1 VNPASD
7 DELLSARVRGG
18 DLVAYETLFRA
29 WHARLVRYAASLL
42 DDGAAAE
49 DVVQTVFLRIWQNR
63 ASFAIRTS
71 LSAYLYTAVR
81 NGALNGIA
89 RRRTERD
96 GWQQAVQ
103 EQLAR
108 RGAALPPTPLDA
120 LESADIAAVVR
131 RAIDRLPARRREALI
146 LRWDHGLSHAEIA
159 RTLGISV
166 KGVEN
171 HITRALKSLRE
182 QFGDED
188 PR

>member
-1 VNPASD
+1 MNPASD
-7 DELLSARVRGG
+7 DELLIARVRAG
-18 DLVAYETLFRA
+18 DVVAYETLFRA
-29 WHARLVRYAASLL
+29 WHARLIGYAAALL
-42 DDGAAAE
+42 KDSALAE

-63 ASFAIRTS
+63 ASFTIRTS
-71 LSAYLYTAVR
+71 LRAYLYTAVR
-81 NGALNGIA
+81 NGALNRIA

-96 GWQQAVQ
+96 GWQEAVQ
-103 EQLAR
+103 EELAR
-108 RGAALPPTPLDA
+108 RGDALAPTPLDA
-120 LESADIAAVVR
+120 LESADIVAVVR

-146 LRWDHGLSHAEIA
+146 LRWNHGLSHAEIA

-182 QFGDED
+182 QFGDQD